1 MWIKRKVNG
10 LLGARANT
18 RPNRLLF
25 VFTGSKMM
33 LKFDR
38 RTTLK
43 MLSAAAAAV
52 TLPGSGTSRADAAV
66 TALKQSIAE
75 AASKDPD
82 IAAFYRARNFKPIF
96 VSTGD
101 GRRRAALLKA
111 FAAAGD
117 HGLPEAR
124 YDAPGLK
131 TLFRDAKTAP
141 DRGRVEVEAARRF
154 LSYADDLRTGIL
166 NPRAV
171 ERSIVV
177 DVPSYDRTQTL
188 QAFAKSSPNGF
199 MRKLNPRKPEYVRLQ
214 KEKLRLEKLMA
225 KGGWGE
231 VVQATSL
238 KPGATGGAVVQLRNR
253 LISMGF
259 MRRSASQAYDD
270 KLQNAVQQFQISH
283 GLAAD
288 GIAGASTI
296 KEINKSVQD
305 RLSQVLVALERNR
318 WEPQPLERKYVWV
331 NLPDFHVHI
340 MEKGKSTFRSRV
352 VIGKQTEDRK
362 TPEFSD
368 VMEFMV
374 INPSWYV
381 PRSIVTKEYLPLM
394 QRNPNAQGQLQV
406 ISRSGKVVPRSAINF
421 GAYNERNFPYSMK
434 QPPSKGNALGLVK
447 FMFPNKYN
455 IYLHD
460 TPSKSLFGKEVR
472 AYSHGCVR
480 VHKPFDFAYAL
491 LKAQERDPEG
501 YFQSI
506 LRRGAERRVD
516 LAEPMPVHLVYFT
529 AWVDAKGRAHYRRDV
544 YGRDARIFAA
554 LRKEGVTAD
563 RVRS

>member
-1 MWIKRKVNG
+1 
-10 LLGARANT
+10 L
-18 RPNRLLF
+18 
-25 VFTGSKMM
+25 
-33 LKFDR
+33 
-38 RTTLK
+38 
-43 MLSAAAAAV
+43 
-52 TLPGSGTSRADAAV
+52 
-66 TALKQSIAE
+66 
-75 AASKDPD
+75 
-82 IAAFYRARNFKPIF
+82 
-96 VSTGD
+96 
-101 GRRRAALLKA
+101 
-111 FAAAGD
+111 
-117 HGLPEAR
+117 H
-124 YDAPGLK
+124 
-131 TLFRDAKTAP
+131 
-141 DRGRVEVEAARRF
+141 
-154 LSYADDLRTGIL
+154 
-166 NPRAV
+166 
-171 ERSIVV
+171 
-177 DVPSYDRTQTL
+177 
-188 QAFAKSSPNGF
+188 AFAKTNPRSF
-199 MRKLNPRKPEYVRLQ
+199 MRQLSPRKPEDVRLE
-214 KEKLRLEKLMA
+214 KEKLRLEALIA
-225 KGGWGE
+225 KGGGGE
-231 VVQATSL
+231 PGNAKSL
-238 KPGATGGAVVQLRNR
+238 KPGDTGGAVVQLRNR
-253 LISMGF
+253 MIRMGY
-259 MRRSASQAYDD
+259 MRKSASQSYDQ
-270 KLQNAVQQFQISH
+270 KLSDAVQQFQISH

-288 GIAGASTI
+288 GVAGAGTI
-296 KEINKSVQD
+296 GEINKPVSD

-340 MEKGKSTFRSRV
+340 IEKGKSTFRSRV

-406 ISRSGKVVPRSAINF
+406 ISRSGKVVPRSAVNF
-421 GAYNERNFPYSMK
+421 GAYNAKNFPYSMK
-434 QPPSKGNALGLVK
+434 QPPSKSNALGLVK

-491 LKAQERDPEG
+491 LKAQESDPEG

-516 LAEPMPVHLVYFT
+516 LVEPMPVHLVYFT

-544 YGRDARIFAA
+544 YGLSLIHI
-554 LRKEGVTAD
+554 
-563 RVRS
+563 